1 MTTASYVDI
10 CSLDIWP
17 GMRQIRHLTDGQ
29 KEENAPVEKT
39 IERPWKKPLKNALGV
54 LYRSLTVGQNLGGS
68 AMEGIASSLA
78 KPTQMRR
85 DGKPR
90 PRSEAK
96 RARIVEVAIRHFA
109 ERGYS
114 AARVEDI
121 AAQLG
126 IAKGSV
132 FQHFKSKDGLFF
144 EAYKKAVQS
153 FPKYMQAPAGGAG
166 ASGLFEV
173 LRYWLGRT
181 ENMVRDN
188 WSSYRIYLVGN
199 YGTDL
204 ALRREINRFL
214 VAEDPYGW
222 REFVSFGVK
231 RGELRTDLDVDM
243 IGSILEWTMDRFQ
256 DALLTEELD
265 PGLFRKSGPVPEEK
279 ERANRAVCGASPPG
293 NRIGESA
300 STEKA

>member
-1 MTTASYVDI
+1 
-10 CSLDIWP
+10 
-17 GMRQIRHLTDGQ
+17 
-29 KEENAPVEKT
+29 
-39 IERPWKKPLKNALGV
+39 
-54 LYRSLTVGQNLGGS
+54 
-68 AMEGIASSLA
+68 MEGITSSLA
-78 KPTQMRR
+78 KPTRLRR
-85 DGKPR
+85 DAKPR

-96 RARIVEVAIRHFA
+96 RISIVEVAIRHFA

-144 EAYKKAVQS
+144 EAYKKAVRS
-153 FPKYMQAPAGGAG
+153 FPKYMQAPPAVLENGFFD
-166 ASGLFEV
+166 L
-173 LRYWLGRT
+173 LRYWLART

-222 REFVSFGVK
+222 RDFVSFGMK

-243 IGSILEWTMDRFQ
+243 TGSILEWTMDRFQ

-265 PGLFRKSGPVPEEK
+265 PGLFASRVRFPKRRKLVS
-279 ERANRAVCGASPPG
+279 S
-293 NRIGESA
+293 SL
-300 STEKA
+300 SS

>member
-1 MTTASYVDI
+1 MNS
-10 CSLDIWP
+10 
-17 GMRQIRHLTDGQ
+17 
-29 KEENAPVEKT
+29 
-39 IERPWKKPLKNALGV
+39 
-54 LYRSLTVGQNLGGS
+54 
-68 AMEGIASSLA
+68 IASSLA
-78 KPTQMRR
+78 KPAQLRI

-96 RARIVEVAIRHFA
+96 RTRIVDVAIRHFA
-109 ERGYS
+109 EHGYS

-121 AAQLG
+121 AAELG

-144 EAYKKAVQS
+144 EAYKKAVRS
-153 FPKYMQAPAGGAG
+153 FPKYMEAPLEVRKQGI
-166 ASGLFEV
+166 FEM

-181 ENMVRDN
+181 EHMVRDN
-188 WSSYRIYLVGN
+188 WASYRIYLVGN

-222 REFVSFGVK
+222 REFVRHGVSRK
-231 RGELRTDLDVDM
+231 
-243 IGSILEWTMDRFQ
+243 

-265 PGLFRKSGPVPEEK
+265 PGLFRKQGSIPEKKEARIEQFTELLRRAIGSEK
-279 ERANRAVCGASPPG
+279 IQLTGK
-293 NRIGESA
+293 
-300 STEKA
+300 KA

>member
-1 MTTASYVDI
+1 
-10 CSLDIWP
+10 
-17 GMRQIRHLTDGQ
+17 
-29 KEENAPVEKT
+29 
-39 IERPWKKPLKNALGV
+39 
-54 LYRSLTVGQNLGGS
+54 
-68 AMEGIASSLA
+68 MESITSSLA

-96 RARIVEVAIRHFA
+96 RAQIVEVAIRHFA

-144 EAYKKAVQS
+144 EAYKKAVLS
-153 FPKYMQAPAGGAG
+153 FPKYMDAPEAVRERGF
-166 ASGLFEV
+166 FEV

-181 ENMVRDN
+181 ENLVRDN

-222 REFVSFGVK
+222 HEFVSYGAK
-231 RGELRTDLDVDM
+231 RGELRPDLDMDM

-265 PGLFRKSGPVPEEK
+265 PGLFRKSGPIPEEK
-279 ERANRAVCGASPPG
+279 EARIEQFVELLRRAVGS
-293 NRIGESA
+293 
-300 STEKA
+300 EKAKISGKKP

>member
-1 MTTASYVDI
+1 
-10 CSLDIWP
+10 
-17 GMRQIRHLTDGQ
+17 
-29 KEENAPVEKT
+29 
-39 IERPWKKPLKNALGV
+39 
-54 LYRSLTVGQNLGGS
+54 
-68 AMEGIASSLA
+68 MEGIASSLA
-78 KPTQMRR
+78 KPTQLRR
-85 DGKPR
+85 DIKPR

-96 RARIVEVAIRHFA
+96 RASIVEVAIRHFA

-114 AARVEDI
+114 SARVEDI

-153 FPKYMQAPAGGAG
+153 FPKYMEAPATVLEAG
-166 ASGLFEV
+166 VFDI

-214 VAEDPYGW
+214 VLEDPYGW
-222 REFVSFGVK
+222 REFVSFGIK
-231 RGELRTDLDVDM
+231 REELRTDLDVDM

-279 ERANRAVCGASPPG
+279 EARIDQFVELLRRA
-293 NRIGESA
+293 IGV
-300 STEKA
+300 EKVQLARKHA

>member
-1 MTTASYVDI
+1 
-10 CSLDIWP
+10 
-17 GMRQIRHLTDGQ
+17 
-29 KEENAPVEKT
+29 
-39 IERPWKKPLKNALGV
+39 
-54 LYRSLTVGQNLGGS
+54 
-68 AMEGIASSLA
+68 MEGIASSLA
-78 KPTQMRR
+78 KPAQLRR
-85 DGKPR
+85 DAKPR

-96 RARIVEVAIRHFA
+96 RAQIVEVAIRHFA

-153 FPKYMQAPAGGAG
+153 FPRYLQAPAEVQEQGM
-166 ASGLFEV
+166 FEV
-173 LRYWLGRT
+173 LRYWLTRT
-181 ENMVRDN
+181 EHMVRDN
-188 WSSYRIYLVGN
+188 WASYRIYLVGN

-214 VAEDPYGW
+214 VTDDPYGW
-222 REFVSFGVK
+222 REFVEFGVK
-231 RGELRTDLDVDM
+231 RGELRSDLDVDM

-265 PGLFRKSGPVPEEK
+265 PGLFRKAGSVPQKK
-279 ERANRAVCGASPPG
+279 EARIEQFVALLRRAIGSERMQTPG
-293 NRIGESA
+293 K
-300 STEKA
+300 KA

>member
-1 MTTASYVDI
+1 
-10 CSLDIWP
+10 
-17 GMRQIRHLTDGQ
+17 
-29 KEENAPVEKT
+29 
-39 IERPWKKPLKNALGV
+39 
-54 LYRSLTVGQNLGGS
+54 
-68 AMEGIASSLA
+68 MEGITSSLA
-78 KPTQMRR
+78 KPTRMRQ

-96 RARIVEVAIRHFA
+96 RARIVEVALRHFA

-144 EAYKKAVQS
+144 ETYKKAVQS
-153 FPKYMQAPAGGAG
+153 FPKYMQAPAAALVRGF
-166 ASGLFEV
+166 FEV

-188 WSSYRIYLVGN
+188 WSSYRIYLIGN

-214 VAEDPYGW
+214 VVEDPYGW
-222 REFVSFGVK
+222 REFVGFGVK

-243 IGSILEWTMDRFQ
+243 TGSILEWTMDRFQ

-279 ERANRAVCGASPPG
+279 EERIEQFVELLRRA
-293 NRIGESA
+293 IGS
-300 STEKA
+300 EKAQVMGKRA

>member
-1 MTTASYVDI
+1 
-10 CSLDIWP
+10 
-17 GMRQIRHLTDGQ
+17 
-29 KEENAPVEKT
+29 
-39 IERPWKKPLKNALGV
+39 
-54 LYRSLTVGQNLGGS
+54 
-68 AMEGIASSLA
+68 MEGIASSLA

-85 DGKPR
+85 DVKPR

-96 RARIVEVAIRHFA
+96 RARIVEAAIRHFA

-144 EAYKKAVQS
+144 EAYKKAVRS
-153 FPKYMQAPAGGAG
+153 FPKYMEAPAASQAGGF
-166 ASGLFEV
+166 FEI

-222 REFVSFGVK
+222 HDFVNFGASG
-231 RGELRTDLDVDM
+231 GELRRDLDTDM

-265 PGLFRKSGPVPEEK
+265 PGLFRKSGPVPQEK
-279 ERANRAVCGASPPG
+279 EARIEQFVELLRRAIGSEKVQSKGARA
-293 NRIGESA
+293 
-300 STEKA
+300 

>member
-1 MTTASYVDI
+1 
-10 CSLDIWP
+10 
-17 GMRQIRHLTDGQ
+17 
-29 KEENAPVEKT
+29 
-39 IERPWKKPLKNALGV
+39 
-54 LYRSLTVGQNLGGS
+54 
-68 AMEGIASSLA
+68 SLA
-78 KPTQMRR
+78 KPVQMRR

-96 RARIVEVAIRHFA
+96 RARIVEAAIGHFA

-132 FQHFKSKDGLFF
+132 FQHFKSKDGLFL

-153 FPKYMQAPAGGAG
+153 FPKYMQASAAALERGF
-166 ASGLFEV
+166 FEV
-173 LRYWLGRT
+173 LRYWLART

-188 WSSYRIYLVGN
+188 WSSYRIYLIGN

-204 ALRREINRFL
+204 ALRREINR
-214 VAEDPYGW
+214 Y
-222 REFVSFGVK
+222 
-231 RGELRTDLDVDM
+231 LDVDM
-243 IGSILEWTMDRFQ
+243 TGSILEWTMDRFQ

-279 ERANRAVCGASPPG
+279 EERIEQFVELLRRALGS
-293 NRIGESA
+293 
-300 STEKA
+300 EKAQVTRKKE

>member
-1 MTTASYVDI
+1 VGGITT
-10 CSLDIWP
+10 
-17 GMRQIRHLTDGQ
+17 
-29 KEENAPVEKT
+29 N
-39 IERPWKKPLKNALGV
+39 
-54 LYRSLTVGQNLGGS
+54 
-68 AMEGIASSLA
+68 LA
-78 KPTQMRR
+78 KPPQMRR
-85 DGKPR
+85 DLKPR

-96 RARIVEVAIRHFA
+96 RGRIVEVALRHFA
-109 ERGYS
+109 ERGYN

-121 AAQLG
+121 AKQLG

-153 FPKYMQAPAGGAG
+153 FPRYLQAPADAQAGGF
-166 ASGLFEV
+166 FEV
-173 LRYWLGRT
+173 LRYWLART
-181 ENMVRDN
+181 DNMVRDN
-188 WSSYRIYLVGN
+188 WASYRIYLVGN

-214 VAEDPYGW
+214 IEKDPYGW
-222 REFVSFGVK
+222 REFVNFGVG

-265 PGLFRKSGPVPEEK
+265 PGLFRKSGPVPEKK
-279 ERANRAVCGASPPG
+279 EARIEQFVALLRRAVGAEKTG
-293 NRIGESA
+293 ADIAQDRVLEKLG
-300 STEKA
+300 TERLQVVGK

>member
-1 MTTASYVDI
+1 
-10 CSLDIWP
+10 
-17 GMRQIRHLTDGQ
+17 
-29 KEENAPVEKT
+29 
-39 IERPWKKPLKNALGV
+39 
-54 LYRSLTVGQNLGGS
+54 
-68 AMEGIASSLA
+68 MEGITSSLA
-78 KPTQMRR
+78 KPAQLRR

-96 RARIVEVAIRHFA
+96 RARIVDVAIRHFA
-109 ERGYS
+109 ERGYN

-121 AAQLG
+121 AVQLG

-144 EAYKKAVQS
+144 EAYKKAVYS
-153 FPKYMQAPAGGAG
+153 FPKYMQAPAAARDRGF
-166 ASGLFEV
+166 FEL
-173 LRYWLGRT
+173 LRYWLERT

-222 REFVSFGVK
+222 REFVRFGIQ

-265 PGLFRKSGPVPEEK
+265 PGLFRKSGTIPEEK
-279 ERANRAVCGASPPG
+279 EVRMEQFVALMRRA
-293 NRIGESA
+293 IGS
-300 STEKA
+300 EKAQLAGNKAS

>member
-1 MTTASYVDI
+1 
-10 CSLDIWP
+10 
-17 GMRQIRHLTDGQ
+17 
-29 KEENAPVEKT
+29 
-39 IERPWKKPLKNALGV
+39 
-54 LYRSLTVGQNLGGS
+54 
-68 AMEGIASSLA
+68 MEGITNSLA

-85 DGKPR
+85 DVKPR

-96 RARIVEVAIRHFA
+96 RAQIVEVAIRHFA

-144 EAYKKAVQS
+144 EAYKKAVLS
-153 FPKYMQAPAGGAG
+153 FPKYMQAPA
-166 ASGLFEV
+166 ASQERGFFDV

-181 ENMVRDN
+181 ENMVHDN
-188 WSSYRIYLVGN
+188 WSSYRIYLIGN

-222 REFVSFGVK
+222 RDFVTFGVH
-231 RGELRTDLDVDM
+231 RGELRPDLDVDM

-265 PGLFRKSGPVPEEK
+265 PGLFRKVGPVPEEK
-279 ERANRAVCGASPPG
+279 EKRIDQFVELLRRA
-293 NRIGESA
+293 IGSDKA
-300 STEKA
+300 QLIEKKA

>member
-1 MTTASYVDI
+1 
-10 CSLDIWP
+10 
-17 GMRQIRHLTDGQ
+17 
-29 KEENAPVEKT
+29 
-39 IERPWKKPLKNALGV
+39 
-54 LYRSLTVGQNLGGS
+54 
-68 AMEGIASSLA
+68 MEGITSSLA
-78 KPTQMRR
+78 KPTRMRLDR
-85 DGKPR
+85 KPR

-96 RARIVEVAIRHFA
+96 RAQIVEAAIRHFA

-114 AARVEDI
+114 AARVEDV

-153 FPKYMQAPAGGAG
+153 FPKYMQAPAAVRDLGF
-166 ASGLFEV
+166 FEL
-173 LRYWLGRT
+173 LRYWLGHT

-214 VAEDPYGW
+214 VSEDPYGW
-222 REFVSFGVK
+222 REFVSFGLE
-231 RGELRTDLDVDM
+231 RGELRSDLDVDL
-243 IGSILEWTMDRFQ
+243 IASILEWTMDRFQ

-265 PGLFRKSGPVPEEK
+265 PGLFRKSGPIPQEK
-279 ERANRAVCGASPPG
+279 EARMDQFVDLLRRA
-293 NRIGESA
+293 IGSRKVQVA
-300 STEKA
+300 GKNA